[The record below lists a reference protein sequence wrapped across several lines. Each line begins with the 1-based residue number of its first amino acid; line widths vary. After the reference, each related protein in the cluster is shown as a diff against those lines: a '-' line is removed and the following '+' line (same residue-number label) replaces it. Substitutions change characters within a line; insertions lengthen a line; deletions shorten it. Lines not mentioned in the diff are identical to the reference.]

1 MDLIDDKLS
10 FIESDNV
17 DRLQLCCAVDNC
29 SIYLAISSVLDQG
42 GPLNRIYLE
51 KIEIYSRASNLYK
64 RYRITL
70 STWRGRENKYE
81 DLEVI

>member
-1 MDLIDDKLS
+1 MTNYRLLNLIMLTDCNS
-10 FIESDNV
+10 V
-17 DRLQLCCAVDNC
+17 VHQVDNC
-29 SIYLAISSVLDQG
+29 PIYLAISSVLDQV